1 MYKVLQIDDNKS
13 DIILTKIA
21 FEKTSFNIEFD
32 SALNGLEGLSK
43 LNAYKNLPNL
53 ILTDVN
59 MPKMGGKEF
68 IRKFKSNKLFKNI
81 PIVILSTS
89 NYKKDID
96 DCYDLKVD
104 KYLIKEKELDDFFL
118 TIKKLATYYLAKQ
131 KVVASTQAQ
140 YCFI

>member
-104 KYLIKEKELDDFFL
+104 KYLIKEKELDDFF
-118 TIKKLATYYLAKQ
+118 
-131 KVVASTQAQ
+131 
-140 YCFI
+140 